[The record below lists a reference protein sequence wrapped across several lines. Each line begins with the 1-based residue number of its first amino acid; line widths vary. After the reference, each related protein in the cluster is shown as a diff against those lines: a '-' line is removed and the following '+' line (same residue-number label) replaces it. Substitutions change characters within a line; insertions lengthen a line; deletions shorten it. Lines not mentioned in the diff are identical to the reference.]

1 MSFKKFLIIGTT
13 LVAVGGGA
21 AYLYAQGFWGVVDTP
36 AASAKVIPDEAVM
49 VGFISTDPQAWMQLQ
64 KFGTPELQTLVN
76 QSLDDLQAETFKDS
90 QISYEKDL
98 EPWLGNVTVAVLPS
112 TSPEAVDDS
121 QILTVVTIKNKF
133 NLLKFASQL
142 KREEKLGKTQEIDY
156 NGLTILETTDA
167 EKTFYSAVLRQHL
180 VISEDVKPVQLAID
194 SFKGKPS
201 LASQGDV
208 AKLFSQDID
217 ILNPIVKF
225 YIPDYTAFVQEMVAN
240 NPEVAPLPPATLEQ
254 LQGFKSVKM
263 GMGIDDVGIRLKT
276 IANVEP
282 SAIQVEFKPNPGQI
296 ISQFPA
302 STMMLLTGNGISQG
316 WDAIAESA
324 QTDPQLQ
331 QGLNS
336 LRSAANRINLD
347 VDNDIFGWMDG
358 EFALGVI
365 PSTEGIL
372 APVGFGGVIVF
383 QTSDRATAQATLT
396 QLDTLAQQ
404 NTIQVLP
411 RTVQGQSV
419 TEWTIPGQGT
429 WLGYGWLDQNTL
441 FIAIGEP
448 MVEKMLAKTEPS
460 LDQSESFTAVTE
472 NLPQSNNGYFY
483 LDMDKTMTV
492 VNGFLENTIPETPDS
507 SSDTQTALAIL
518 NSVQGIGGTATHE
531 NPSTHIFEMI
541 VRLEPKTINR

>member
-1 MSFKKFLIIGTT
+1 MSFKKNLIIGTT

-98 EPWLGNVTVAVLPS
+98 EPWLGNVMVAVLPS
-112 TSPEAVDDS
+112 TSPEAIDDS
-121 QILTVVTIKNKF
+121 NVLTVVTIKNKF

-142 KREEKLGKTQEIDY
+142 KEKKLGKTQEIDY
-156 NGLTILETTDA
+156 KGLTILETTDA

-194 SFKGKPS
+194 TFKGEPS

-217 ILNPIVKF
+217 ILNPVAQF

-254 LQGFKSVKM
+254 LQAFKSVKM
-263 GMGIDDVGIRLKT
+263 GMGIDEVGIRLKT

-282 SAIQVEFKPNPGQI
+282 SPIKVEFKPNPGQV

-316 WDAIAESA
+316 WDAIAQSA

-336 LRSAANRINLD
+336 LRSAANSINLD

-404 NTIQVLP
+404 NTIQVSP
-411 RTVQGQSV
+411 TTIQGQSV

-429 WLGYGWLDQNTL
+429 WLGYGWLDQNSL
-441 FIAIGEP
+441 FIAMGEP
-448 MVEKMLAKTEPS
+448 MIEKMLAKTEPS
-460 LDQSESFTAVTE
+460 LDQSESFMAVTE
-472 NLPQSNNGYFY
+472 TLPQSNSGYFY
-483 LDMDKTMTV
+483 LDMDKTMNV
-492 VNGFLENTIPETPDS
+492 VNGFLEKTIPETPDS

-518 NSVQGIGGTATHE
+518 NSVQGIGGTVTQE
-531 NPSTHIFEMI
+531 NPSTHIFEM
-541 VRLEPKTINR
+541 VVTLKPKTEN

>member
-64 KFGTPELQTLVN
+64 KFGTPELQILVN

-90 QISYEKDL
+90 PISYEKDL
-98 EPWLGNVTVAVLPS
+98 EPWLGNAMVAVLPS

-121 QILTVVTIKNKF
+121 NVLTVVTIKNKF

-142 KREEKLGKTQEIDY
+142 KRADKLGKTQEIDY
-156 NGLTILETTDA
+156 KGLTILETTDA

-194 SFKGKPS
+194 TFKGEPS

-217 ILNPIVKF
+217 ILNPVATF

-240 NPEVAPLPPATLEQ
+240 NPEVSPLPPATLEQ
-254 LQGFKSVKM
+254 LQAFKSVKM

-336 LRSAANRINLD
+336 LRSAANSINLD

-429 WLGYGWLDQNTL
+429 WLGYGWLDQNSL

-472 NLPQSNNGYFY
+472 TLPQSNSGYFY

-492 VNGFLENTIPETPDS
+492 VDGFMGNTIPETPDS
-507 SSDTQTALAIL
+507 SPDTQTALAIL
-518 NSVQGIGGTATHE
+518 NSVQGLGGTVTQE
-531 NPSTHIFEMI
+531 NPSTYIFEM
-541 VRLEPKTINR
+541 VFALKPKTEN

>member
-194 SFKGKPS
+194 SFKGEPS

-336 LRSAANRINLD
+336 LRSAANSINLD
-347 VDNDIFGWMDG
+347 VDNGIFGWMDG

-518 NSVQGIGGTATHE
+518 NSVQGIGGTATQA